1 MGSSKGLVS
10 TMNRCVRLYR
20 RSVPERVEVHLPG
33 SKSITNRALLM
44 AALARG
50 RTSLGRVL
58 DSDDTRH
65 MARALQSLGVDV
77 AWDEDES
84 TATIVGGD
92 GHVPRRAGSIFVG
105 NAGTAARFL
114 TVALSLWPGSF
125 RLDGVA
131 RMRSRPIAPLLT
143 ALRALGGQLTGT
155 EAPDC
160 IPLQIEGGHLR
171 GGDVC
176 VPGDVSSQYL
186 SGLLLASP
194 YMEEGLR
201 LSIPDVLV
209 SRPYVEMTVKMM
221 ESFGV
226 EVGCPTPLR
235 FEVAA
240 GQRYLG
246 RAYEIEPD
254 ASGASYFFAV
264 AALTGARVQVH
275 GLSRTSMQG
284 DLRFVEILERMGCQV
299 EWGPTMVAV
308 QGPAEQGQLRGVE
321 VDMRDCSDV
330 AQTLAVVAAFATS
343 PTRITGIGFIRGKET
358 DRVGAV
364 VRELQRLGVHAA
376 EEPDGMSIN
385 PTASALRPARIQ
397 TYEDHRMAMSFALA
411 GFMVEGVELQDPDCV
426 AKTFPDF
433 FDRMLRLG
441 LGVEEC

>member
-1 MGSSKGLVS
+1 MTG
-10 TMNRCVRLYR
+10 CVRLSPR
-20 RSVPERVEVHLPG
+20 ATPRSADVLLPG

-50 RTSLGRVL
+50 SSSLSRVL

-65 MARALQSLGVDV
+65 MARALEALGVDV
-77 AWDEDES
+77 DWDVSEA
-84 TATIVGGD
+84 TATVVGGD
-92 GHVPRRAGSIFVG
+92 GVVPCRSGSIFVG

-125 RLDGVA
+125 RLDGVP
-131 RMRSRPIAPLLT
+131 RMRARPIAPLIT
-143 ALRALGGQLTGT
+143 ALRSLGAQLKGAD
-155 EAPDC
+155 APGC

-171 GGDVC
+171 GGAVR

-194 YMEEGLR
+194 YMNDGLR

-209 SRPYVEMTVKMM
+209 SRPYVEMTIKMM
-221 ESFGV
+221 EAFGV
-226 EVGCPTPLR
+226 EVRCPSPQS
-235 FEVAA
+235 FHVEA

-254 ASGASYFFAV
+254 ASGASYFFAA
-264 AALTGARVQVH
+264 AALTGGRVRVH
-275 GLSRTSMQG
+275 GLSRASMQG
-284 DLRFVEILERMGCQV
+284 DLRFVEILERMGCHV
-299 EWGPTMVAV
+299 HWGPTWIEL
-308 QGPAEQGQLRGVE
+308 QGPEELGRLRGVE

-330 AQTLAVVAAFATS
+330 AQTLAVVAAFAVTS
-343 PTRITGIGFIRGKET
+343 TRITGIGFIRGKET

-364 VRELQRLGVHAA
+364 VRELNRLGVHAA
-376 EEPDGMSIN
+376 EESDGLRVD
-385 PTASALRPARIQ
+385 PTAGAVRPARVH

-411 GFMVEGVELQDPDCV
+411 GLVVGGVEIEDPGCV

-433 FDRMLRLG
+433 FERMQRLG
-441 LGVEEC
+441 LGVEAR